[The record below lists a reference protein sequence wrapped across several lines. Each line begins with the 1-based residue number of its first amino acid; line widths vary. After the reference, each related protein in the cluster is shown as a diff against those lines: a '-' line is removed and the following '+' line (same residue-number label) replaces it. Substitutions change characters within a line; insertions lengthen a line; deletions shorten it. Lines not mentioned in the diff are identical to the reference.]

1 METDFELN
9 RKNKII
15 RNSQPTRISG
25 VPPGVIFTAQY
36 FTSGI
41 FPNGSRT
48 DVVIKFAA
56 ASLKANAIKILP
68 VSYTHLTL
76 PTNREV

>member
-1 METDFELN
+1 MREVTEKRRKKFRMAADFELN

-41 FPNGSRT
+41 FP
-48 DVVIKFAA
+48 
-56 ASLKANAIKILP
+56 
-68 VSYTHLTL
+68 
-76 PTNREV
+76 

>member
-1 METDFELN
+1 MIIREVTEKRRKNCRLETDFELN
-9 RKNKII
+9 RINKII
-15 RNSQPTRISG
+15 RNSQLTRISG

-41 FPNGSRT
+41 FPYGSRA

-56 ASLKANAIKILP
+56 AALKEMP
-68 VSYTHLTL
+68 
-76 PTNREV
+76 